1 MKYGQHF
8 MSFIAAFFGL
18 SEGATETE
26 VHQATVDN
34 AGLTIAKIKA
44 DAVEAAKE
52 AVAAQMTEF
61 TDKVTALTA
70 NLEQAKTDH
79 KTEMAGLQ
87 TQLEAAE
94 KRATDA
100 DNATN
105 AANEKVGQL
114 EAANK
119 LLSKEVADLKTI
131 TPSGNNETDKA
142 LTFVPDGKGGQMT
155 VVSNAKLDEFF
166 GVKQKTTA
174 AN

>member
-1 MKYGQHF
+1 MNYGQHF
-8 MSFIAAFFGL
+8 KSFIASLLGM
-18 SEGATETE
+18 SKEATDVE

-34 AGLTIAKIKA
+34 ADLTIAKIKA

-52 AVAAQMTEF
+52 AVASQMTEF
-61 TDKVTALTA
+61 TDKVTALTQS
-70 NLEQAKTDH
+70 LEQAKTDH
-79 KTEMAGLQ
+79 ETAMAGLQ

-100 DNATN
+100 DNATK

-131 TPSGNNETDKA
+131 TPSGGNETDKA
-142 LTFVPDGKGGQMT
+142 LTFVPDGKGGQMS

-166 GVKQKTTA
+166 GVKQKATA